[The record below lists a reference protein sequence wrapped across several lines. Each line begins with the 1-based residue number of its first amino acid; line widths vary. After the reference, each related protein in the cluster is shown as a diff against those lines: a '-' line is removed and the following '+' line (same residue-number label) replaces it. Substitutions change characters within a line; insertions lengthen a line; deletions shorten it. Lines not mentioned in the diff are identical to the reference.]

1 VTETLLQPSSAAQV
15 GNPLLG
21 QIRNFIED
29 DEPAPLDP
37 LGLVKRAIRG
47 RTLFIALL
55 AFAVALLLATITW
68 VAVAPAYQSTG
79 VFRVLPRESKLLY
92 ADVDDSR
99 LRLWDAFVT
108 AELHLMQSRPVLEN
122 AWQTLHQTHHQ
133 TDEELFRL
141 PDDVSALGQMIDV
154 SNRKGL
160 VTVSARSGNP
170 QLSAATVN
178 AVLLSYESH
187 KAAARD
193 RVTDVR
199 RSELDGRVATLT
211 STLRELDESYLKV
224 GGEHDVTSLSKAH
237 IVKTAQLEILEE
249 RIGELDN
256 TLAQMKLT
264 GNIGADDIRS
274 SEIQRA
280 LLLDQAMADMTY
292 DRARRKANLATLKKR
307 YQPTHSIVL
316 GAELELTTLE
326 DAIDERKV
334 QITTLGNVGA
344 LTGGTTQSAEQ
355 SLEEMQSVRQKLFDR
370 RIAVSVEASSLIDKL
385 VRIRRIAAEQ
395 IRVGDLLDETKQAL
409 DEVLV
414 ESQADLARPIEIIA
428 RGKVPDGPI
437 EDKRKVFAFGAAVF
451 GAMATFIAFIFS
463 SLINSY
469 IRYSDDLDVR
479 TADKITAVVS
489 KKQDNDREL
498 RRASFKLRNEID
510 MRRTSTAKP
519 LVIGVAGV
527 SQTGEP
533 ARMATSLSSVYAA
546 RDLNVLLIDADPSA
560 TLTKELKLTE
570 GVGLANVVGVNT
582 PIVDAIQVVETPHGS
597 MQVMG
602 AGTADMNHAR
612 DLVSTL
618 SIGDFRQLIDKVA
631 SNHDVVIVAL
641 GVLAA
646 GRHSAVGASVSDQF
660 VLVTSTGNRKRKVA
674 DAVALLDRVT
684 PDRYMLA
691 FKNASH
697 LDPMVD
703 QGDENITKSS
713 HSTGWFR
720 SLQKTTEFT

>member
-1 VTETLLQPSSAAQV
+1 VTDTLRHPTSAAQV
-15 GNPLLG
+15 GSPLLG

-29 DEPAPLDP
+29 DEPEPLDP

-47 RTLFIALL
+47 RTLVIALL
-55 AFAVALLLATITW
+55 AFAVAFILASITW
-68 VAVAPAYQSTG
+68 LAVAPAYQSTG
-79 VFRVLPRESKLLY
+79 VFRVLPRETKLLY

-122 AWQTLHQTHHQ
+122 AWRTLEQTPGKP
-133 TDEELFRL
+133 FPL
-141 PDDVSALGQMIDV
+141 PDDVSTLGEMINV

-160 VTVSARSGNP
+160 VTVSARSGDP

-178 AVLLSYESH
+178 AVLVSYESH

-211 STLRELDESYLKV
+211 STLRKLDDNYLAV
-224 GGEHDVTSLSKAH
+224 GGEHDITSLSKAH

-249 RIGELDN
+249 RIGELDI
-256 TLAQMKLT
+256 TLAQMRLT
-264 GNIGADDIRS
+264 GNIGADEFRR

-280 LLLDQAMADMTY
+280 LLLDQAMTEMTY
-292 DRARRKANLATLKKR
+292 ARARHKATLATLKKR

-316 GAELELTTLE
+316 GAELELGTLE
-326 DAIDERKV
+326 DAIAARKV
-334 QITTLGNVGA
+334 QITTLGNVA
-344 LTGGTTQSAEQ
+344 TLTGGTVQPTDQSF
-355 SLEEMQSVRQKLFDR
+355 EEMQSVRQNLFDR
-370 RIAVSVEASSLIDKL
+370 RIAVSVEASRLIDKL

-414 ESQADLARPIEIIA
+414 ESQADLARPIDMIA

-451 GAMATFIAFIFS
+451 GAMTTFISFIFT
-463 SLINSY
+463 SLINPLV
-469 IRYSDDLDVR
+469 RYSDDLDTR
-479 TADKITAVVS
+479 TADKITAIVC
-489 KKQDNDREL
+489 KTRDNDLDL

-510 MRRTSTAKP
+510 MRRTSIGKP

-533 ARMATSLSSVYAA
+533 ARMATNLSCVYAA
-546 RDLNVLLIDADPSA
+546 RDLNVLLIDADPNA
-560 TLTKELKLTE
+560 TLTKELQLHQ
-570 GVGLANVVGVNT
+570 GMGLANVVGVNT
-582 PIVDAIQVVETPHGS
+582 PIVEAIQVVETPNGS
-597 MQVMG
+597 LQVMG
-602 AGTADMNHAR
+602 AGTANMNLAG

-618 SIGDFRQLIDKVA
+618 SIEDFRQLIDKVA
-631 SNHDVVIVAL
+631 SHHDIVIVAL

-646 GRHSAVGASVSDQF
+646 GRHSALGASVSEQF

-674 DAVALLDRVT
+674 DAVALLDRIT

-691 FKNASH
+691 FKNASR
-697 LDPMVD
+697 LDPMIEQV
-703 QGDENITKSS
+703 EETITNTSQ
-713 HSTGWFR
+713 STGWLKCF
-720 SLQKTTEFT
+720 QKI